1 MQLLHC
7 ENLSFSYDGK
17 VAVKDVTFSISSGEY
32 ICIVG
37 ENGSGK
43 STLVKGLLQL
53 HPPSGGTLRLGDC
66 TVIASGNF
74 PAVSSS
80 ESCWHGPFARQNIC

>member
-43 STLVKGLLQL
+43 STLVKGLLGL
-53 HPPSGGTLRLGDC
+53 LKPTSGTIRTAEEVSYSCPPL
-66 TVIASGNF
+66 
-74 PAVSSS
+74 PAVPSA
-80 ESCWHGPFARQNIC
+80 WGTA